1 MTRTGTAPG
10 ASWSFPPPTCT
21 SWRAVFSPTTGPSP
35 TRERSRWASV
45 WLRPPA
51 LPGTVRMCQRAIKCV
66 VLETR
71 ISSFTRRQ
79 PVSFSD
85 LKTSWSRHPSLL
97 QDSLRPTRTAS
108 ASWIGAC
115 LRPLKRWAMEA
126 WTCLAPHGL
135 ADLVPTF
142 SPVYSSQ
149 LLTSSA
155 VHKWGTEI
163 HEGIYNMLM
172 LLVELVAERVKQDPV
187 PVNLMGV
194 LTMVCVCSRQDC
206 VPKI

>member
-1 MTRTGTAPG
+1 MKAP
-10 ASWSFPPPTCT
+10 
-21 SWRAVFSPTTGPSP
+21 
-35 TRERSRWASV
+35 
-45 WLRPPA
+45 
-51 LPGTVRMCQRAIKCV
+51 
-66 VLETR
+66 
-71 ISSFTRRQ
+71 
-79 PVSFSD
+79 
-85 LKTSWSRHPSLL
+85 RH
-97 QDSLRPTRTAS
+97 
-108 ASWIGAC
+108 
-115 LRPLKRWAMEA
+115 KRV
-126 WTCLAPHGL
+126 APHGF

-142 SPVYSSQ
+142 SPVHSSQ

-194 LTMVCVCSRQDC
+194 LTMVCFSSREDC